1 MKVKVLESSRERTA
15 PPAELADTAALV
27 AGNSAFAFKLGRAIE
42 HAGANVIF
50 SPWSISAALAMTY
63 AGARGE
69 TECEMAAA
77 LNFML
82 EPERLHPAFNSLEA
96 QLIRQAEEQG
106 KGFILRT
113 VNAIWGQKG
122 FEFLPGFL
130 DVLAQNYGAGINL
143 VDFIKKT
150 EESRAAINTWVS
162 DKTAGKIPELVG
174 RGAVNTLTRLVLTNA
189 IYFKGAWKHPFEPHR
204 TSDGLFRLPDGEE
217 IFVPMMYQTRLFA
230 YSETEG
236 CQAVE
241 LPYKGGQASMLLI
254 LPGRGEFDAFSR
266 TLEVEKLGSITA
278 GLKPRDV
285 TLTMPRFKFE
295 FSLSLKQALSK
306 LGMASAFTSQAD
318 FSGMSGDSELYLQDV
333 LHKAFVAVDEEGTE
347 AAAATAVMVGIK
359 MYMPLS
365 VRMTLDRPFIFLI
378 RHNAT
383 GTILFAG
390 QVANPAAG

>member
-1 MKVKVLESSRERTA
+1 MKVKVIESGRKRTA
-15 PPAELADTAALV
+15 PPVEQVDTAALV

-42 HAGANVIF
+42 QAGSNMIF
-50 SPWSISAALAMTY
+50 SPWSISAALGMAY

-69 TECEMAAA
+69 TECEMATA
-77 LNFML
+77 LEFRL

-96 QLIRQAEEQG
+96 QLKPPGEKQG
-106 KGFILRT
+106 EGFILRT

-122 FEFLPGFL
+122 FEFLSGFL
-130 DVLAQNYGAGINL
+130 DELAENYGAGMNL
-143 VDFIKKT
+143 VDFINKT
-150 EESRAAINTWVS
+150 EESRVAINEWVS
-162 DKTAGKIPELVG
+162 EQTGGKISELVG
-174 RGAVNTLTRLVLTNA
+174 RGAVDAMTRLVLTNA

-204 TSDGLFRLPDGEE
+204 TSDGLFRLLDAEE
-217 IFVPMMYQTRLFA
+217 IFVPMMSQTRLFN
-230 YSETEG
+230 YSEAEG

-241 LPYKGGQASMLLI
+241 LPYKGGWTSMLLI
-254 LPGRGEFDAFSR
+254 LPGQGEFESFSR
-266 TLEVEKLGSITA
+266 ALEVEKLGSIIA

-306 LGMASAFTSQAD
+306 LGMANAFTGHAD
-318 FSGMSGDSELYLQDV
+318 FSGMTGGRELYLQDV
-333 LHKAFVAVDEEGTE
+333 LHKAFVAVNEEGTE

-378 RHNAT
+378 RHT
-383 GTILFAG
+383 GTGAILFAG
-390 QVANPAAG
+390 QVVDPGK